1 MGSYCDYVYYRL
13 ETQQV
18 PITAIH
24 EEAKHLPLVFAI
36 IISVREDMCK
46 LAEDICNGKRIP

>member
-1 MGSYCDYVYYRL
+1 MGSCYDYVYYWL

-18 PITAIH
+18 SITAIH
-24 EEAKHLPLVFAI
+24 EEAKHLPLIFVI
-36 IISVREDMCK
+36 IISFREDMCK